1 MDDIFQRV
9 YPSLR
14 VVRETTYVYI
24 EERAHRRAKGGRC
37 TQLSL
42 REEDFTRNRRASVPN
57 VIVEQ

>member
-1 MDDIFQRV
+1 
-9 YPSLR
+9 
-14 VVRETTYVYI
+14 VVNLKGLLWSHLKSYI

-57 VIVEQ
+57 VILEQ